1 MHTNFWVKKTDF
13 KLFGKTIFTKEEV
26 CNDKNFDATEIQ
38 FIVTSSD
45 YYKSEFEVKKK
56 NDDNN
61 NR

>member
-45 YYKSEFEVKKK
+45 YYKSEFEVTVWRKV
-56 NDDNN
+56 
-61 NR
+61 

>member
-1 MHTNFWVKKTDF
+1 MHTNFWVKRTDF

-26 CNDKNFDATEIQ
+26 CNDKNYDATEIQ
-38 FIVTSSD
+38 FFVTSAD